1 MANWTMNQCA
11 FAVEIFFRI
20 QSTVQMARISRIE
33 FDVPKLKKKN
43 SVVFSPQA
51 NYTDR
56 SSDRRMLAKLVPTF
70 ADRVC
75 RVVSATD
82 PYGR

>member
-1 MANWTMNQCA
+1 MRSISKVIFNFSSPLHVSVQTDVKSERPPLVGEVSAN
-11 FAVEIFFRI
+11 
-20 QSTVQMARISRIE
+20 
-33 FDVPKLKKKN
+33 
-43 SVVFSPQA
+43 
-51 NYTDR
+51 
-56 SSDRRMLAKLVPTF
+56 F